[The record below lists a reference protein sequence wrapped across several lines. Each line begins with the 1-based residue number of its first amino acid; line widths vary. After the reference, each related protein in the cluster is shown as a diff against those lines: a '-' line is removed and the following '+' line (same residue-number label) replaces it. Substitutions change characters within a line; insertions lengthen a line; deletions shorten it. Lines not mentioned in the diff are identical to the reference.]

1 MHSSPVSGPATSSG
15 ELPTKHYTTIS
26 KPVSS
31 DVLTLILIAETLD
44 QAFFEEM
51 INKFSLEISSLSEEY
66 EDEDEDGS
74 YNLEDDDR
82 FYDEEWHAGSFQ
94 GKYFFLK
101 WVVEYLVW
109 ENRERE
115 REDAHWRSWSGEGWR
130 VDEIIWAGRGLT
142 DLVGGESREEAVVGG
157 YRVPVYDMCYFPD
170 LECYAFKDGCLEQE
184 TLDL

>member
-1 MHSSPVSGPATSSG
+1 MPFSYTLAYLATNVYVGVCGSQISHTGDYDYVLVTGNTDNPKSLIQYDMHSFPVSGPATSSG

-51 INKFSLEISSLSEEY
+51 INKISLEVSGLSEEY

-74 YNLEDDDR
+74 YDLEDDDR
-82 FYDEEWHAGSFQ
+82 FYDEEWYEGSFQ

-101 WVVEYLVW
+101 WVVEHLVW
-109 ENRERE
+109 EKRE
-115 REDAHWRSWSGEGWR
+115 G
-130 VDEIIWAGRGLT
+130 
-142 DLVGGESREEAVVGG
+142 AV
-157 YRVPVYDMCYFPD
+157 
-170 LECYAFKDGCLEQE
+170 A
-184 TLDL
+184 